1 MFHPYESLSKVM
13 RGFTGK
19 ETERSDEKYSPAET
33 DGGQEVSGCS
43 CGCGRP
49 CYPRYCCYGPTGPT
63 APSIYAQHGNC
74 RNHAAFHYLKDN

>member
-33 DGGQEVSGCS
+33 DGGREVSGCS

-49 CYPRYCCYGPTGPT
+49 CYPRY
-63 APSIYAQHGNC
+63 
-74 RNHAAFHYLKDN
+74 